1 MSDLVATLRE
11 QEQAWERRPLVRQLY
26 RDWYQ
31 ALVERLSDVDGVS
44 VELGSGIGRLRQVAG
59 TRVVLTDVEQTLMK
73 MEHDGLAAL
82 LKKDVAGFGRIFAD
96 DAVLNPPDG
105 TTQTKS
111 QLVADV
117 KSGDLVFESSEM
129 SDMKVRAY
137 GDTAVVTYVTNDKG
151 KYKGQD
157 ITGRYRWTDVFVRS
171 GGTWHIVAS
180 QGTPIPP
187 PAKK

>member
-1 MSDLVATLRE
+1 MKIALTLAAIVIAAAPAASTQTPDTKQKPATT
-11 QEQAWERRPLVRQLY
+11 AS
-26 RDWYQ
+26 
-31 ALVERLSDVDGVS
+31 AANG
-44 VELGSGIGRLRQVAG
+44 
-59 TRVVLTDVEQTLMK
+59 DVEQTLIK

-96 DAVLNPPDG
+96 DAVLSAPDG

-111 QLVADV
+111 QLLADV
-117 KSGDLVFESSEM
+117 KSGDLVIESSEI
-129 SDMKVRAY
+129 SDMKVKAY
-137 GDTAVVTYVTNDKG
+137 GNAAVVTYVTNDKG

-180 QGTPIPP
+180 QGTPIAP

>member
-1 MSDLVATLRE
+1 MKIAPILAAISIAAAPAASAQTPDTKQKPAAT
-11 QEQAWERRPLVRQLY
+11 AK
-26 RDWYQ
+26 
-31 ALVERLSDVDGVS
+31 AASS
-44 VELGSGIGRLRQVAG
+44 
-59 TRVVLTDVEQTLMK
+59 DVEQTLMK

-82 LKKDVAGFGRIFAD
+82 LKKDVASFGRIFAD
-96 DAVLNPPDG
+96 DAVLIPPDG

-117 KSGDLVFESSEM
+117 KSGDLVIESSEM

-137 GDTAVVTYVTNDKG
+137 GDAAVVTYVTNDKG

-157 ITGRYRWTDVFVRS
+157 ITGRYRWTDVFVRN
-171 GGTWHIVAS
+171 GGTWRIVAS
-180 QGTPIPP
+180 QGTPIVP